1 MGDYTKGL
9 IKFAKDLEYAD
20 IPENVIERCQSLFLD
35 WLGSAFA
42 GNGLHPMPA
51 MERFANSQGP
61 QTGTAELLGSR
72 SVSSPYFAS
81 FINAASS
88 HIVEQDDLHNSSV
101 LHPATVVF
109 PAALAVAQD
118 TEASG
123 KDFLV
128 AAICGYEAG
137 IRIGEFLGLSH
148 YRIFHTT
155 GTVGTLAA
163 AFTVAKLLKLSRS
176 QFEDAIGNAGTQA
189 AGLWQ
194 FLEDGA
200 DSKQL
205 HTAKAAADGLLSAY
219 LAKDGLKGSKNIL
232 EGKQGM
238 AAGMSND
245 ANPEK
250 LTDRLG
256 KRWGIL
262 ETSLKYHAS
271 CRHTHPAADAFKDI
285 IDTHDL
291 DFNDIASIKAG
302 VHQAAIDVLGPV
314 KNPTSIHQAKFSMG
328 TVLGLLAVYGKAG
341 VQEFDQYALTC
352 QKVKQFINIVTMHY
366 DEQVDS
372 VYPKQWIGK
381 VVVET
386 KEGKSFVSEI
396 PYPKGD
402 PENALSNNEVEE
414 KFKSLALYS
423 NGLTEDEVISFI
435 EFAKRL
441 PKIESF
447 KLFF

>member
-1 MGDYTKGL
+1 MSDHTKGL
-9 IKFAKDLEYAD
+9 IKFASDLEYAD
-20 IPENVIERCQSLFLD
+20 IPDNVIERCQSLFLD

-42 GNGLHPMPA
+42 GKGLHPMPVL
-51 MERFANSQGP
+51 ERFANSQGP
-61 QTGTAELLGSR
+61 GVGTSELLGSR
-72 SVSSPYFAS
+72 ASSSPYFAS

-88 HIVEQDDLHNSSV
+88 HLVEQDDLHNSSV

-109 PAALAVAQD
+109 PTAVAVAQ
-118 TEASG
+118 EIGASG

-163 AFTVAKLLKLSRS
+163 AFTAAKLLKLSQF
-176 QFEDAIGNAGTQA
+176 QFENAVGNAGTQA

-219 LAKDGLKGSKNIL
+219 LAKDGFKGAKNIL
-232 EGKQGM
+232 EGKQGL
-238 AAGMSND
+238 AAGMSDN
-245 ANPEK
+245 AVPEK

-256 KRWGIL
+256 ERWGLL
-262 ETSLKYHAS
+262 ETSFKYHAS
-271 CRHTHPAADAFKDI
+271 CRHTHPAADAFKYI
-285 IDTHDL
+285 L
-291 DFNDIASIKAG
+291 DSHNLDYNEISNIKIG

-314 KNPTSIHQAKFSMG
+314 KSPTSIHQAKFSMG

-341 VQEFDQYALTC
+341 VSEFDRYSLTC
-352 QKVKQFINIVTMHY
+352 PKVKHFIDIVTMHY
-366 DEQVDS
+366 DKEVDS
-372 VYPKQWIGK
+372 AYPNQWIGR

-386 KEGKSFVSEI
+386 KKGKSYAAEV

-402 PENALSNNEVEE
+402 PENALSDDEIEE

-423 NGLTEDEVISFI
+423 NGLREDELTRFI
-435 EFAKRL
+435 DFAKGLAHLKKFR
-441 PKIESF
+441 SF
-447 KLFF
+447 F